1 MATHTSHR
9 NDWGNAPMKPGN
21 MSAAEPL
28 QSVAEL
34 PWYREVSADAW
45 RVLRAAGLGWLF
57 EVFDIYILALTT
69 PALIAYF
76 ALSRA
81 DAGLI
86 TSVSAAGAIIGGIVF
101 GWVADRIGRVRT
113 LFITVLVYSVFTGA
127 IIFSG
132 SLTSL
137 IALRFLG
144 GLGMG
149 GAWTAGAALVAET
162 WDARHR
168 GKGGALM
175 QVGLPLGSML
185 AIACAAI
192 ISALAGGLDTGGWRW
207 LYGVGALPIVV
218 FILLARNTPESPVW
232 LRHAS
237 DSRESG
243 SLADLFRGESG
254 RGLLI
259 AFSFIFFV
267 QYVYWAVFNWTP
279 TFLVAVKHYN
289 FMKSLGFTLSQQ
301 FGSLAGFLVFAALV
315 DWVGR
320 RPTFVLYLLI
330 GAAAVATLVITNSA
344 TVLMAGTFFTGFGI
358 GGIFAGMGP
367 FAAELIRSTRSRA
380 TGMAIAYNGGRIG
393 GLIAPSV
400 VGFLA
405 TSEQGFQAGMLTTV
419 VAFGLAIVV
428 VLFAPETKGLRIE

>member
-1 MATHTSHR
+1 MEPANTSVV
-9 NDWGNAPMKPGN
+9 
-21 MSAAEPL
+21 EPIQDTL
-28 QSVAEL
+28 SL
-34 PWYREVSADAW
+34 PWYREVSTAAW
-45 RVLRAAGLGWLF
+45 RTLLAAGLGWLF

-76 ALSRA
+76 TLSRA

-86 TSVSAAGAIIGGIVF
+86 TSVSAAGAIIGGIMF

-113 LFITVLVYSVFTGA
+113 LFITVLVYSLFTGA

-132 SLTSL
+132 SLSSL

-149 GAWTAGAALVAET
+149 GSWTAGAALVAET
-162 WDARHR
+162 WEARHR

-175 QVGLPLGSML
+175 QMGLPVGSML
-185 AIACAAI
+185 AIAAAAI
-192 ISALAGGLDTGGWRW
+192 ISSLAGGLDTGGWRW
-207 LYGVGALPIVV
+207 LYGLGALPIMI
-218 FILLARNTPESPVW
+218 FALLARKTPESPVW
-232 LRHAS
+232 LRHAA
-237 DSRESG
+237 DSRERG
-243 SLADLFRGESG
+243 GPRDLLRGDSG

-279 TFLVAVKHYN
+279 TFLIAVKHYD
-289 FMKSLGFTLSQQ
+289 FIKSLGFTLSQQ

-315 DWVGR
+315 DRVGR

-330 GAAAVATLVITNSA
+330 GAAAVAALVITNSA
-344 TVLMAGTFFTGFGI
+344 PVLLAGTFFTGFGI
-358 GGIFAGMGP
+358 GGIFAGLGP
-367 FAAELIRSTRSRA
+367 FTAELIRSTRSRA
-380 TGMAIAYNGGRIG
+380 LGMAIAYNGGRIG
-393 GLIAPSV
+393 GLIAPVV
-400 VGFLA
+400 VGYLA

-428 VLFAPETKGLRIE
+428 LLFAPETKGLRIE

>member
-1 MATHTSHR
+1 MEPANTSVV
-9 NDWGNAPMKPGN
+9 
-21 MSAAEPL
+21 EPIQDTL
-28 QSVAEL
+28 SL
-34 PWYREVSADAW
+34 PWYREVSTAAW
-45 RVLRAAGLGWLF
+45 RTLLAAGLGWLF

-76 ALSRA
+76 TLSRA

-86 TSVSAAGAIIGGIVF
+86 TSVSAAGAIIGGIMF

-113 LFITVLVYSVFTGA
+113 LFITVLVYSLFTGA

-132 SLTSL
+132 SLSSL

-149 GAWTAGAALVAET
+149 GSWTAGAALVAET
-162 WDARHR
+162 WEARHR

-175 QVGLPLGSML
+175 QMGLPVGSML
-185 AIACAAI
+185 AIAAAAI
-192 ISALAGGLDTGGWRW
+192 ISSLAGGLDTGGWRW
-207 LYGVGALPIVV
+207 LYGLGALPIVI
-218 FILLARNTPESPVW
+218 FALLARKTPESPVW
-232 LRHAS
+232 LRHAA
-237 DSRESG
+237 DSRERG
-243 SLADLFRGESG
+243 GPRDLLRGDSG

-279 TFLVAVKHYN
+279 TFLIAVKHYD
-289 FMKSLGFTLSQQ
+289 FIKSLGFTLSQQ

-315 DWVGR
+315 DRVGR

-330 GAAAVATLVITNSA
+330 GAAAVAALVITNSA
-344 TVLMAGTFFTGFGI
+344 PVLLAGTFFTGFGI
-358 GGIFAGMGP
+358 GGIFAGLGP
-367 FAAELIRSTRSRA
+367 FTAELIRSTRSRA
-380 TGMAIAYNGGRIG
+380 LGMAIAYNGGRIG
-393 GLIAPSV
+393 GLIAPVV
-400 VGFLA
+400 VGYLA

-428 VLFAPETKGLRIE
+428 LLFAPETKGLRIE

>member
-1 MATHTSHR
+1 MEPANTSVV
-9 NDWGNAPMKPGN
+9 
-21 MSAAEPL
+21 EPIQDTL
-28 QSVAEL
+28 SL
-34 PWYREVSADAW
+34 PWYREVSTAAW
-45 RVLRAAGLGWLF
+45 RTLLAAGLGWLF

-76 ALSRA
+76 TLSRA

-86 TSVSAAGAIIGGIVF
+86 TSVSAAGAIIGGIMF

-113 LFITVLVYSVFTGA
+113 LFITVLVYSLFTGA

-132 SLTSL
+132 SLSSL

-149 GAWTAGAALVAET
+149 GSWTAGAALVAET
-162 WDARHR
+162 WEARHR

-175 QVGLPLGSML
+175 QMGLPVGSML
-185 AIACAAI
+185 AIAAAAI
-192 ISALAGGLDTGGWRW
+192 ISSLAGGLDTGGWRW
-207 LYGVGALPIVV
+207 LYGLGALPIVI
-218 FILLARNTPESPVW
+218 FALLARKTPESPVW
-232 LRHAS
+232 LRHAA
-237 DSRESG
+237 DSRERG
-243 SLADLFRGESG
+243 GPRDLLRGDSG

-279 TFLVAVKHYN
+279 TFLIAVKHYD
-289 FMKSLGFTLSQQ
+289 FIKSLGFTLSQQ

-315 DWVGR
+315 DRVGR

-330 GAAAVATLVITNSA
+330 GAAAVAALVITNSA
-344 TVLMAGTFFTGFGI
+344 PVLLAGTFFTGFGI
-358 GGIFAGMGP
+358 GGIFAGLGP
-367 FAAELIRSTRSRA
+367 FTAELIRSTRSRA
-380 TGMAIAYNGGRIG
+380 LGMAIAYNGGRIG
-393 GLIAPSV
+393 GLIAPVV
-400 VGFLA
+400 VGYLA
-405 TSEQGFQAGMLTTV
+405 TSEQGFQAGMLTTI

-428 VLFAPETKGLRIE
+428 LLFAPETKGLRIE